1 MAKEDELAKV
11 CLPVPKIPDE
21 IVRQQ
26 IINGPPRSA
35 EEYLARV
42 RYQNKRMADV
52 FVSEISDAKREELG
66 DQTSKQTVKKPSPAK
81 LATSNIAASPR
92 WKRHVA
98 SSFTDLRQYLFKCA
112 SERSK
117 RDLPTL
123 PHLPRKRAT
132 EEWLE
137 LCFGK
142 DDKPGYPPSTNLI
155 SAIDQPFCRTILKL
169 HVDRLET
176 QEYSLEAAAWLY
188 ALMARLDKPVP
199 SGTTASLRY
208 LYRILS
214 DKRIELVCC
223 RFFYDMVANKCNIS
237 VFFVQHE
244 DPEILASINT
254 LMCIVTHVFSQRD
267 LLVESE
273 EITTDDEY
281 DGEEQKSCSK
291 TLADSVKETAKLD
304 DLL

>member
-214 DKRIELVCC
+214 DKRIEL
-223 RFFYDMVANKCNIS
+223 
-237 VFFVQHE
+237 HE